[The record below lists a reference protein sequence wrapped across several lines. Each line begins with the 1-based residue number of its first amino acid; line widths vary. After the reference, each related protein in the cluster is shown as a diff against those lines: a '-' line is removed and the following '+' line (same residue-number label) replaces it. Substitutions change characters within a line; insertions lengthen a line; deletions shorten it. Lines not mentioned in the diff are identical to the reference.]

1 MFFMQGPGRVW
12 DADHSVKPDTVR
24 CQAEQKIASLKQ
36 MSLRSKLFWLWCVTA
51 LIFWSAGDASRVA
64 LKYQVGGW
72 RAAYVHFFISLGLA
86 SVVALVPVLISL
98 MGLWIASQVRGRDGS
113 CTNLKNEL

>member
-1 MFFMQGPGRVW
+1 M
-12 DADHSVKPDTVR
+12 
-24 CQAEQKIASLKQ
+24 KQ
-36 MSLRSKLFWLWCVTA
+36 MSLRSKLFWLWCVAA

-72 RAAYVHFFISLGLA
+72 RAAYVHFFVSLAFA

-98 MGLWIASQVRGRDGS
+98 LGLWITRRIRGQNG
-113 CTNLKNEL
+113 